1 MSRGDKRERDRAKNQ
16 AKLASRQKAQTSG
29 GDPLKR
35 NENDKAALEAKVA
48 KKKAMQE
55 AAEKEAENATKG
67 PVPRK
72 KKPTK
77 DAGLDDLLSAG
88 LSGNK
93 KKGKK

>member
-16 AKLASRQKAQTSG
+16 AKLASKQKSQTSS
-29 GDPLKR
+29 GDVQKR
-35 NENDKAALEAKVA
+35 NESDKAALEAKVA
-48 KKKAMQE
+48 MKKAAQE
-55 AAEKEAENATKG
+55 AAAKDAETVIKG
-67 PVPRK
+67 PVARK

-77 DAGLDDLLSAG
+77 DVDIDDLLNSG

>member
-16 AKLASRQKAQTSG
+16 AKLAARQKSQSAG
-29 GDPLKR
+29 GDVQKR
-35 NENDKAALEAKVA
+35 NEGDKAALEKKIAM
-48 KKKAMQE
+48 KKAAQE
-55 AAEKEAENATKG
+55 AALKDAATATKG

-77 DAGLDDLLSAG
+77 DVGLDDLLSSG